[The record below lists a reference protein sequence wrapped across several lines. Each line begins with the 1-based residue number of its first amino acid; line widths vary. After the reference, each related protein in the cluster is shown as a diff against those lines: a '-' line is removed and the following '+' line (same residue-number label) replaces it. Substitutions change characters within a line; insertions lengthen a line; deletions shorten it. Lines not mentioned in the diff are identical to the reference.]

1 MRLRLLILACTFLF
15 GGLLMV
21 AGQDSGGVALTV
33 YNEGSA
39 LIRDRR
45 TLSLDEGL
53 NIVKIGDVAATIDPS
68 SVSARAAGAA
78 NLQVIEQSYKGNLAN
93 RDALFAQFAGE
104 TITVTAM
111 DGVVYTGELLFGRGD
126 DLILREEDG
135 GIVMPNINDA
145 RDIRFPRFPEAL
157 VTEPTLQWH
166 LRSDA
171 AGEQPIELTYLAGG
185 MNWSADYTLLLNADE
200 SAFDLQGWVTLSNR
214 TGAAF
219 HEARLKLI
227 AGDLSRGAPE
237 AGIAEERMMAMSVA
251 ADSGGA
257 VEQRELS
264 EYKLYAI
271 NRPVTIENRETKQIE
286 FVSGANIAAETSF
299 VFDSS
304 PHFGGYYSPVD
315 YPEGYGSGGGGVV
328 TWLEFNTGAESGLGA
343 DLPAGRVRV
352 YQTDVDGAGLLIGES
367 RIDHS
372 PEGER
377 LRIPLGI
384 AFDLTGERVQTDYS
398 IVSRRVARESFEIRL
413 RNRKDDEA
421 VSIVVPERL
430 YRWRDW
436 QIIESSA
443 PFAQVDSASIEFVIE
458 VAPGAEETLTYTV
471 EYNFPA
477 NY

>member
-1 MRLRLLILACTFLF
+1 MFLRLLAVASAFLF

-21 AGQDSGGVALTV
+21 AGQDSSGVALTV

-39 LIRDRR
+39 LIRDQR
-45 TLSLDEGL
+45 TLSLAEGL
-53 NIVKIGDVAATIDPS
+53 NTVKIRDVAATIDPT
-68 SVSARAAGAA
+68 SVSVRPAGSA
-78 NLQVIEQSYKGNLAN
+78 NIQVIEQSYKGNLAN

-104 TITVTAM
+104 AITVTAA
-111 DGVVYTGELLFGRGD
+111 DGLVYSGELLFGRGD
-126 DLILREEDG
+126 DLILRAEDG
-135 GIVMPNINDA
+135 GIVMPNISEA
-145 RDIRFPRFPEAL
+145 RDIRFPRFPEDM
-157 VTEPTLQWH
+157 VTEPTLQWL

-171 AGEQPIELTYLAGG
+171 AGEQNVQLTYLAGG

-214 TGAAF
+214 SGATF

-227 AGDLSRGAPE
+227 AGDLSRVAPE
-237 AGIAEERMMAMSVA
+237 AEFAEERMMAMSVA
-251 ADSGGA
+251 ADAGA
-257 VEQRELS
+257 VEQRDLS

-286 FVSGANIAAETSF
+286 FVSGANIAAKTAF

-304 PHFGGYYSPVD
+304 PQFSGYYSPVD
-315 YPEGYGSGGGGVV
+315 YPEGYGSGGGSVM
-328 TWLEFNTGAESGLGA
+328 TILEFNTGVESGLGA

-352 YQTDVDGAGLLIGES
+352 YQADVDGAGLLIGEN
-367 RIDHS
+367 RIDHT
-372 PEGER
+372 PEGESLR
-377 LRIPLGI
+377 LPLGQ
-384 AFDLTGERVQTDYS
+384 AFDLLGERVQTDYS
-398 IVSRRVARESFEIRL
+398 ILSRRVARESFEIRL
-413 RNRKDDEA
+413 RNRKADEA

-443 PFAQVDSASIEFVIE
+443 PFAKVDAASIEFVIE
-458 VAPGAEETLTYTV
+458 VAPGAEEMLTYTV